1 MEEKVLVLGDD
12 TRSFLTIVRSLGRK
26 GIKLHA
32 APANFR
38 SPALY
43 SRYIAKVHDVPPW
56 LGEGAEWLAS
66 IAGLLRIERYDLV
79 IPCNETV
86 LLPLQH
92 YRRELSAF
100 ARLAIPDDDAIAIL
114 FDKHNTRE
122 LARQIGVPVATGRL
136 ARPNDVAEN
145 VLTEFGG
152 LLVVK
157 PRRSYSLEK
166 LATRGKAEVITD
178 RARLTRLLSE
188 TAPNELVFEQ
198 FFYGNGIGI
207 SVLANRGRLLQAFEH
222 HRVREIAGASFY
234 RRSAPLTP
242 ELVQASE
249 AIVAALDYTGIAM
262 FEFKR
267 SPDGSWILLEVNARP
282 WGSMPLP
289 VSLAIDFPYRWYRL
303 LVKDEDTPAVT
314 YRVGVYGRNLIPDLR
329 QTLMEAQTRELR
341 PIGTTCLLIGRF
353 AESLRM
359 LIGREVND
367 VLVRDDPR
375 PGLLEFVELGRAVRR
390 RFQKLWPGEGAR
402 RRQRARAQVQMLHE
416 TRNDPCILFVCQGN
430 ICRSPFAERLLRGL
444 IGDSEVMVRS
454 AGTMPQPG
462 RSAPVLAL
470 HAAAE
475 HGADLSPHRST
486 WLSRSMS
493 ESASLLIVFD
503 DVNRSAVLD
512 RYPDLRAP
520 IVLLGDVAGLGEI
533 PDPVDGDAAVFSS
546 VYDQI
551 ESAITELTSLMRQN
565 RRSRVRY

>member
-56 LGEGAEWLAS
+56 LGEGAGWLAS

-166 LATRGKAEVITD
+166 LATRGQAEVITA

-289 VSLAIDFPYRWYRL
+289 VALGIDFPYRWYRL
-303 LVKDEDTPAVT
+303 LVAGEETPAFS
-314 YRVGVYGRNLIPDLR
+314 YRTGVYGRNLIPDLR
-329 QTLMEAQTRELR
+329 QSLVEARTRQLAPIATASFGMGRIAEL
-341 PIGTTCLLIGRF
+341 
-353 AESLRM
+353 LRI
-359 LIGREVND
+359 LTGREVND
-367 VLVRDDPR
+367 VLVRDDLR
-375 PGLLEFVELGRAVRR
+375 PGLLELLEIAWAVRR
-390 RFQKLWPGEGAR
+390 RLKKRWPGAASR
-402 RRQRARAQVQMLHE
+402 RRRHARARVEAVGE
-416 TRNDPCILFVCQGN
+416 AEGDPRIIFVCQGN
-430 ICRSPFAERLLRGL
+430 ICRSPFAERLLRARVSHSRIT
-444 IGDSEVMVRS
+444 IGS
-454 AGTMPQPG
+454 AGMMPQPG
-462 RSAPVLAL
+462 RPSPALAL
-470 HAAAE
+470 QAAAA
-475 HGADLSPHRST
+475 HGVDLTLHRSA
-486 WLSRSMS
+486 WLTRDMAN
-493 ESASLLIVFD
+493 SASLLVVFD

-512 RYPDLRAP
+512 RHLELEVP
-520 IVLLGDVAGLGEI
+520 IILLGDVAGIGEV
-533 PDPVDGDAAVFSS
+533 PDPVGGDAAVFGR

-551 ESAITELTSLMRQN
+551 AVAIAELASLMRQN
-565 RRSRVRY
+565 CHVRA